1 MISIEQMILRLAVA
15 MILGAIIGLERELIG
30 KEAGIRT
37 CMMVSAGASIFS
49 MIALSLPYLVAVSP
63 ENLPEVIARN
73 SGFLGAIANIVVGI
87 GFLGAGI
94 IIKTEERVRGVT
106 TAALIWVVASIGIL
120 AGIGLIKFGV
130 TAAAL
135 IAVTLYLL
143 KDVNIGE
150 KTAKQNGEAKR

>member
-37 CMMVSAGASIFS
+37 CMMVSAGAAIFS
-49 MIALSLPYLVAVSP
+49 MIALSLPYIVAISP
-63 ENLPEVIARN
+63 ENIPDIIARN

-106 TAALIWVVASIGIL
+106 TAALIWVVASIGTL

-143 KDVNIGE
+143 RNVNLGE
-150 KTAKQNGEAKR
+150 KIARPNGQARK